1 VGDMLLPERTGTPP
15 SGADVWGE
23 VVAAWLI
30 AGAGLACL
38 WLA

>member
-1 VGDMLLPERTGTPP
+1 MLLADRTDMLV
-15 SGADVWGE
+15 ADVLGWGE

-30 AGAGLACL
+30 AAAGLACL

>member
-1 VGDMLLPERTGTPP
+1 MLPVDRANMLVADMRG
-15 SGADVWGE
+15 WGE

-30 AGAGLACL
+30 AAAGLACL

>member
-1 VGDMLLPERTGTPP
+1 MLLVDRADMLV
-15 SGADVWGE
+15 ADMRGWGE

-30 AGAGLACL
+30 AAAGLACL

>member
-1 VGDMLLPERTGTPP
+1 MLLVDR
-15 SGADVWGE
+15 ADVRGWGE

-30 AGAGLACL
+30 AAAGLACL